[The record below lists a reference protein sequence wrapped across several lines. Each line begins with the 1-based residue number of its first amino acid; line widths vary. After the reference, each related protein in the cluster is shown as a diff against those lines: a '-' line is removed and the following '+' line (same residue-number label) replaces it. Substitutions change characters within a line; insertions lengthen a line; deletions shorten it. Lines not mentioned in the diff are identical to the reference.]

1 MIVDTDKWVTIDTYA
16 FLKGIKR
23 RWVYDLIKKG
33 EVQTIKLW
41 GKQLIYI
48 ENRNEEDTN
57 NLRTYRLDGGM
68 RIIEKVD

>member
-1 MIVDTDKWVTIDTYA
+1 MMIDTDKWVTIDTYA

-33 EVQTIKLW
+33 KVQTIKLW

-48 ENRNEEDTN
+48 G
-57 NLRTYRLDGGM
+57 DGN
-68 RIIEKVD
+68 KQN

>member
-33 EVQTIKLW
+33 KVQTIKLW

-48 ENRNEEDTN
+48 GDENE
-57 NLRTYRLDGGM
+57 
-68 RIIEKVD
+68 